1 MLKFF
6 AFLILS
12 SSFFYN
18 PIFAKDINKKWK
30 EKDCM
35 DLYNAIILFTKLS
48 DKEWKNKIEKKG
60 AFYAAVAADYTII
73 FNTFC
78 TK

>member
-6 AFLILS
+6 TFLILS
-12 SSFFYN
+12 IAFFNN

-30 EKDCM
+30 EKDCR

>member
-6 AFLILS
+6 TFLILS
-12 SSFFYN
+12 SAIFYN

-30 EKDCM
+30 EKDCL

>member
-6 AFLILS
+6 TILILS
-12 SSFFYN
+12 SAFFYN

-60 AFYAAVAADYTII
+60 TFYAVVPADYTII

>member
-1 MLKFF
+1 MER
-6 AFLILS
+6 
-12 SSFFYN
+12 
-18 PIFAKDINKKWK
+18 KDF
-30 EKDCM
+30 M

-60 AFYAAVAADYTII
+60 TFYAVVPADYTII